1 MANGSKASSG
11 PLNAFFTAV
20 FVALDERHMR
30 GHHKLRRRVGGH
42 GIHTLLQHT
51 RVQQGQRQRGV
62 APVILTR
69 KAWTFICS
77 QLLND
82 KLQGYGH

>member
-30 GHHKLRRRVGGH
+30 GYHKDEWAGMAYTLCYSIHASSRVS
-42 GIHTLLQHT
+42 
-51 RVQQGQRQRGV
+51 VNGV
-62 APVILTR
+62 WRL
-69 KAWTFICS
+69 S
-77 QLLND
+77 S
-82 KLQGYGH
+82 